1 MNQLSNHIKYIKTQK
16 LYDAGS
22 YCLGYGAPLIDKSY
36 LYSNWNNERK
46 SNERNKHNLCINVQV
61 LIESHETEWELDVRT

>member
-36 LYSNWNNERK
+36 LYKIETI
-46 SNERNKHNLCINVQV
+46 NKNQMNATNI
-61 LIESHETEWELDVRT
+61 IYA